1 MEKKQ
6 KTYLDVLQESMQPMK
21 DMQSYY
27 EKRIKLID
35 QALADTSRTLWEQ
48 NEDRI
53 LRIKTLQE
61 IDVLKKIL
69 HQKNEY
75 FKNYAAQFEQDLKE
89 AKKNFKE
96 TVKKCW
102 VVAEKNDA
110 LMKLMNAANFKEAER
125 NDEVLVIMYNK
136 FKQFV

>member
-1 MEKKQ
+1 MEKKS
-6 KTYLDVLQESMQPMK
+6 YLQTLQETMQPMK
-21 DMQSYY
+21 DMLGYY
-27 EKRIKLID
+27 EVRLRYID
-35 QALADTSRTLWEQ
+35 KSLKDDMVSDREK

-53 LRIKTLQE
+53 LCIKTIQE
-61 IDVLKKIL
+61 MDVLKKIL

-75 FKNYAAQFEQDLKE
+75 FKNYARQFELDLKD

-102 VVAEKNDA
+102 VVAEKNEA

-125 NDEVLVIMYNK
+125 NDEVLVIMHNK

>member
-1 MEKKQ
+1 METKQ
-6 KTYLDVLQESMQPMK
+6 KTYLQVLQDTMQPMK
-21 DMQSYY
+21 DMLSYY
-27 EKRIKLID
+27 EKRMKFID
-35 QALADTSRTLWEQ
+35 EALKSDLSEREK
-48 NEDRI
+48 NEDQI
-53 LRIKTLQE
+53 LRIKTIQE
-61 IDVLKKIL
+61 MDVLKKIL

-75 FKNYAAQFEQDLKE
+75 FKHYAAQFEQDLKE

-102 VVAEKNDA
+102 IVAEKNEA
-110 LMKLMNAANFKEAER
+110 LMKLMKAANFKEADK

>member
-1 MEKKQ
+1 MEQ
-6 KTYLDVLQESMQPMK
+6 KSYLQTLQETMQPMK
-21 DMQSYY
+21 DMLSYY
-27 EKRIKLID
+27 EIRMKLID
-35 QALADTSRTLWEQ
+35 EGLKDTRRTPWEH

-53 LRIKTLQE
+53 LRIKTIQE

-75 FKNYAAQFEQDLKE
+75 FKNYARQFEVDLKD

-102 VVAEKNDA
+102 VVAEKNEA

>member
-1 MEKKQ
+1 METKQ
-6 KTYLDVLQESMQPMK
+6 KTYLQVLQDTMQPMK
-21 DMQSYY
+21 DMLSFLEQ
-27 EKRIKLID
+27 RIKFID
-35 QALADTSRTLWEQ
+35 GDLESEMSVREK
-48 NEDRI
+48 NEMRI
-53 LRIKTLQE
+53 LKLKTIQE

-89 AKKNFKE
+89 SKKKFKE

-102 VVAEKNDA
+102 VVAEKNEP
-110 LMKLMNAANFKEAER
+110 LMKLMKAANFKEAER

>member
-1 MEKKQ
+1 MEQ
-6 KTYLDVLQESMQPMK
+6 KSYLQTLQETMQPMK
-21 DMQSYY
+21 DMLGYY
-27 EKRIKLID
+27 EVRLRYID
-35 QALADTSRTLWEQ
+35 KSLKDDAVSEREK

-53 LRIKTLQE
+53 LRIKTIQE
-61 IDVLKKIL
+61 MDVLKKIL
-69 HQKNEY
+69 HQKNDY
-75 FKNYAAQFEQDLKE
+75 FKNYARQFEQDLKE

-102 VVAEKNDA
+102 VVAEKNEA

>member
-1 MEKKQ
+1 MEQ
-6 KTYLDVLQESMQPMK
+6 KSYLKTLQETMQPMK
-21 DMQSYY
+21 DMLSYY
-27 EKRIKLID
+27 ELRLKLID
-35 QALADTSRTLWEQ
+35 DASKDSTRTAWEF

-53 LRIKTLQE
+53 LRLKTIQE
-61 IDVLKKIL
+61 MDVLKKIL

-75 FKNYAAQFEQDLKE
+75 FKNYARQFEQDLKE

-102 VVAEKNDA
+102 VAADKNEA
-110 LMKLMNAANFKEAER
+110 LMKLMKAANFKEAEK

>member
-1 MEKKQ
+1 METKQ
-6 KTYLDVLQESMQPMK
+6 KTYLQVLQETMQPMK
-21 DMQSYY
+21 DLLSYY
-27 EKRIKLID
+27 EKRMKFID
-35 QALADTSRTLWEQ
+35 EALKSDLSEREK
-48 NEDRI
+48 NEDQI
-53 LRIKTLQE
+53 LRIKTIQE
-61 IDVLKKIL
+61 MDVLKKIL

-75 FKNYAAQFEQDLKE
+75 FKHYAAQFEQDLKE

-102 VVAEKNDA
+102 VVAEKNEA
-110 LMKLMNAANFKEAER
+110 LMKLMKAANFKEADK

>member
-6 KTYLDVLQESMQPMK
+6 KTYLEVLQESMQPMK
-21 DMQSYY
+21 DMQSFY

-35 QALADTSRTLWEQ
+35 EALANTSRTYWEQ

-102 VVAEKNDA
+102 VVAESNDA
-110 LMKLMNAANFKEAER
+110 LMKLMKSANFKEAER

>member
-1 MEKKQ
+1 
-6 KTYLDVLQESMQPMK
+6 MQPMK
-21 DMQSYY
+21 DMLSYY
-27 EKRIKLID
+27 EKRMNFID
-35 QALADTSRTLWEQ
+35 EALKSDLSEREK
-48 NEDRI
+48 NEDQI
-53 LRIKTLQE
+53 LRIKTIQE
-61 IDVLKKIL
+61 MDVLKKIL

-75 FKNYAAQFEQDLKE
+75 FKHYAAQFEQDLKE

-102 VVAEKNDA
+102 IIAEKNEA
-110 LMKLMNAANFKEAER
+110 LMKLMKAANFKEADK

>member
-1 MEKKQ
+1 MEQ
-6 KTYLDVLQESMQPMK
+6 KSYLQTLQETMQPMK
-21 DMQSYY
+21 DMLGYY
-27 EKRIKLID
+27 EVRLRYID
-35 QALADTSRTLWEQ
+35 KSLKDDTVSDREK

-53 LRIKTLQE
+53 LRIKTIQE
-61 IDVLKKIL
+61 MDVLKKIL
-69 HQKNEY
+69 HQKNDY
-75 FKNYAAQFEQDLKE
+75 FKNYARQFEQDLKE

-102 VVAEKNDA
+102 VVAEKNEA

>member
-1 MEKKQ
+1 MEQ
-6 KTYLDVLQESMQPMK
+6 KSYLQTLQETMQPMK
-21 DMQSYY
+21 DMLGYY
-27 EKRIKLID
+27 EVRLRYID
-35 QALADTSRTLWEQ
+35 KSLKDDAVSQREK

-53 LRIKTLQE
+53 LRIKTIQE
-61 IDVLKKIL
+61 MDVLKKIL
-69 HQKNEY
+69 HQKNDY
-75 FKNYAAQFEQDLKE
+75 FKNYARQFEQDLKE

-102 VVAEKNDA
+102 VVAEKNEA

>member
-1 MEKKQ
+1 METKQ
-6 KTYLDVLQESMQPMK
+6 KTYLEVLQDTMQPMK
-21 DMQSYY
+21 DMLTYY
-27 EKRIKLID
+27 EKRLKYID
-35 QALADTSRTLWEQ
+35 EEFDSKPIREQ
-48 NEDRI
+48 NEDKI
-53 LRIKTLQE
+53 LRIKTIQE
-61 IDVLKKIL
+61 MDVLKKIL

-75 FKNYAAQFEQDLKE
+75 FKNYARQFEQDLKE

-102 VVAEKNDA
+102 VVAEKNEA